1 MPLRPLIISFLV
13 LGFLAACQTEDAG
26 APDIR
31 PVEGKECKAADYDAW
46 IGQHVDSLGVEA
58 GRKLRIIPPGTMVT
72 KDYWPDRVNVD
83 LDDKG
88 VVTRV
93 WCG

>member
-1 MPLRPLIISFLV
+1 MPLRPLIIPFLV

-26 APDIR
+26 APAIR
-31 PVEGKECKAADYDAW
+31 PAEGKECKVADYDVW
-46 IGQHVDSLGVEA
+46 IGQNVDSLGIEA
-58 GRKLRIIPPGTMVT
+58 GRKLRIPPGMMVT

-83 LDDKG
+83 LDVRG